1 MAVPVAMKNSGVD
14 FFKNQNLNMN
24 CIYIIHLL
32 FLFIYFN
39 GELKPSQNISNFYK
53 IINEI

>member
-14 FFKNQNLNMN
+14 FFLNQNLNMN